1 MLGFRGILLCT
12 FRTTQH
18 AVASHGAFTCTSAG
32 TLLGKCTERLEKGQ
46 AEAARPTR
54 AAGWPH
60 LFLAVPLKAVRA
72 ARGRCWS
79 SAGGHGL
86 FPGPTRKRRGVRAAA
101 PPDPASQRM
110 PVSETPP
117 WGQRAGWGKEENLP
131 EETTAG
137 VRGVAGGPSRGVSH
151 GGGCPGLR
159 GFREAAGVGGAS
171 SHSPQTGLGPPRGQ
185 IKDP

>member
-1 MLGFRGILLCT
+1 MLGFRGIRLCT

-18 AVASHGAFTCTSAG
+18 AAASHGALTCTPAG

-110 PVSETPP
+110 PVSETLP

-137 VRGVAGGPSRGVSH
+137 V
-151 GGGCPGLR
+151 GGGRWAEPPR
-159 GFREAAGVGGAS
+159 QPWR
-171 SHSPQTGLGPPRGQ
+171 GPPWPERLQGGGGGWRELHP
-185 IKDP
+185 ILH